1 MNTKIIRILLALS
14 VTAVLAAGC
23 IIIPPGGCSS
33 QTVQGSGD
41 VVSEDRQVS
50 AFDEIQLKGTG
61 NVILTKGDMQSL
73 EIVTDDNILPLIETN
88 VRNKKLIISYK
99 KDNVKATTL
108 DFLITVAKLKGVSI
122 SGSGD
127 INGKSRFV
135 ADNFYADISGS
146 GDISMEL
153 EVDRLESGI
162 TGSGSIN
169 LLGATKSHRASIT
182 GSGDIDAFDLD
193 AKDVSVKISGSG
205 DCKVTAA
212 ETLTAKISGSGDI
225 YYKGQPQVN
234 TSISGSGSIKSRN

>member
-1 MNTKIIRILLALS
+1 MNIKIIRLLLALS
-14 VTAVLAAGC
+14 VMAFLAAGC
-23 IIIPPGGCSS
+23 NVILPGGCSS
-33 QTVQGSGD
+33 QTVQGSGN
-41 VVSEDRQVS
+41 VVSEDRHVS

-61 NVILTKGDMQSL
+61 NVILTKGEMQSI

-108 DFLITVAKLKGVSI
+108 DFLITVADLKGVSI

-127 INGKSRFV
+127 ISGRSRFV
-135 ADNFYADISGS
+135 TDNFYADISGS

-162 TGSGSIN
+162 TGSGFIN
-169 LLGATKSHRASIT
+169 LFGTTKTHRASIT
-182 GSGDIDAFDLD
+182 GSGDIDAFGMD
-193 AKDVSVKISGSG
+193 ANNVSIKISGSG
-205 DCKVTAA
+205 DCKVKAA
-212 ETLTAKISGSGDI
+212 ETLTAKISGSGDV
-225 YYKGQPQVN
+225 YYKGRPQVN